1 MGSPKYT
8 DADCPF
14 CDWPQMLPVLLEQ
27 GEHFYIIAA
36 RFALFPGHILIN
48 SREHIRCIGALPA
61 DYLAELE
68 QMRLLV
74 QRFLSDEYGK
84 AAFWENGASYQ
95 HVPHMHLHGWP
106 VQQELPPTT
115 QLRTWQPISG
125 IADLPA
131 WYAQQGPYHY
141 LQGELGNYVMRP
153 GMEVFK
159 FSSPW
164 LSRQSG
170 NPLSPFGGIVRSGTE
185 ETTAALAEQWG
196 RWREK
201 Q

>member
-1 MGSPKYT
+1 
-8 DADCPF
+8 
-14 CDWPQMLPVLLEQ
+14 MLSVLLEQ
-27 GEHFYIIAA
+27 GENFYTIAA

-48 SREHIRCIGALPA
+48 SRTHLPCIGALPPA
-61 DYLAELE
+61 HLIELE
-68 QMRLLV
+68 QVRLLV
-74 QRFLSDEYGK
+74 RRFLFDEYGK
-84 AAFWENGASYQ
+84 ASFWENGASYQ

-106 VQQELPPTT
+106 VQQELPPPA
-115 QLRTWQPISG
+115 QLQTWQPVSG

-131 WYAQQGPYHY
+131 WYAKNGPYHY

-185 ETTAALAEQWG
+185 ETTAALVAQW
-196 RWREK
+196 RAWRIRNEE
-201 Q
+201 